1 MKKNS
6 RLQRLLALALF
17 FAGAAHAQQTNF
29 GLSAGL
35 KAWNTQWTTWG
46 YDNNGTII
54 TQSPAKDKTVFIPLA
69 SARYRE
75 FVASVSGFRGTTFE
89 LLDGSTNRRNE
100 FDLNV
105 GWLFTPGVA
114 ATVGYKRVGQK
125 AGDFDYQLGGP
136 TVGLSAT
143 APLQGA
149 FSLYG
154 TLGLGR
160 MKKAGGNVD
169 FDADYQLSEVGLA
182 YNLGL
187 GGIPRGLTFT
197 LGYRIQ
203 VLNSKDALP
212 GQDARDLTQG
222 FAFGL
227 LAVF

>member
-1 MKKNS
+1 M
-6 RLQRLLALALF
+6 
-17 FAGAAHAQQTNF
+17 AGSN
-29 GLSAGL
+29 
-35 KAWNTQWTTWG
+35 
-46 YDNNGTII
+46 
-54 TQSPAKDKTVFIPLA
+54 P
-69 SARYRE
+69 
-75 FVASVSGFRGTTFE
+75 
-89 LLDGSTNRRNE
+89 GSTNRRNE

-105 GWLFTPGVA
+105 GWLFAPGVA

-136 TVGLSAT
+136 TIGLSAT

-160 MKKAGGNVD
+160 MKKAAGNVD

-187 GGIPRGLTFT
+187 SGIPRGLTFT

>member
-1 MKKNS
+1 LKS
-6 RLQRLLALALF
+6 QRLHGLIALF
-17 FAGAAHAQQTNF
+17 FFAAGAAQAQDSDFNV
-29 GLSAGL
+29 SVGL

-46 YDNNGTII
+46 YDDTGSVI
-54 TQSPAKDKTVFIPLA
+54 TQSPAKEKTLFIPLL
-69 SARYRE
+69 SARYRD
-75 FVASVSGFRGTTFE
+75 FIVSVSGFRGTDFE

-100 FDLNV
+100 FDANL

-114 ATVGYKRVGQK
+114 ATIGYKRVGQK
-125 AGDFDYQLGGP
+125 AGEFDYQLGGP
-136 TVGLSAT
+136 TIGVSAT
-143 APLQGA
+143 APVQGG

-154 TLGLGR
+154 NLGLGW
-160 MKKAGGNVD
+160 MKKSGGNVD
-169 FDADYQLSEVGLA
+169 FDADYQLSELGVA

-187 GGIPRGLTFT
+187 SGMPRGLTFT